1 MMNCRNAQRRL
12 SDDLEGVLTTRWRR
26 AVELHLGDCVCCRRL
41 RDDMLA
47 IGAEY
52 QALAER
58 LPIPDSAIEHRA
70 IQRWDADRV
79 LTSAP
84 QVAPA
89 RWKPLCAGLG
99 AVFLVAAVAFLS
111 ARRQP
116 GFSVRR
122 PQAAERDRQPV
133 VRRLLPD
140 QVIRALPPSP
150 SPTDHRSGEQ
160 IASAP
165 GASPDDLIDVDRARD
180 TAPSPSAVG
189 PRKTRDN
196 IEKRARQVARP
207 TDDFVQIPYPL
218 LATTSDQQIQ
228 AAAERYKKE
237 AAIVDGRLTRKV
249 TLQLKATALADLC
262 EQLRSDTGIQLAA
275 GQSVADEKVTLFCRS
290 MPLREVMRQLSRLFG
305 YTWLRSGKEDAFR
318 YELTQDLR
326 SQLLEEELRNR
337 DRNAALLALDR
348 EIQQYRPYLGLSPDE
363 ALARAE
369 TARPEEKKLLE
380 QLAGEV
386 WAPLQLLARLSPQ
399 EMAALRDRQK
409 LTFSTAPRP
418 GEQPLPVDIAR
429 GVLQSLREH
438 RVLKAGETYSEVF
451 GDRRADPEARPVG
464 GIPDAGVLVQVSILP
479 SELGQFMLNGG
490 VGWFT
495 VGANGEQTSGGTTV
509 NNYFEGMG
517 RSIPMPGKKM
527 ADAGVAHAPDLRE
540 RITLRPQPSCGVD
553 PSPSP
558 SPKRGGEQLPL
569 SASGRGEGGGVDG
582 SGELPGPK
590 VTSADALEALYRAT
604 GRPIVADFYTRL
616 CPRVAVSMTDQPLL
630 EVLNHL
636 SVAMRTRWRKE
647 GTWLQF
653 RSDSYFI
660 DRLKEVPNRLLE
672 RWAADR
678 RQHGALTLDDLVEIA
693 QLSDAQLDAK
703 EMAEGARECF
713 GLREWRLASNGN
725 LRRHLRNMAGFAPEQ
740 RQEAMSA
747 AGLPFGRMSLA
758 QQQRFLLY
766 LLKSGD
772 PSLRSLEE
780 MAGAALQ
787 VEYRPPDL
795 GFRYLPGTTSRRSI
809 HWVNAQN
816 DAYIAP

>member
-1 MMNCRNAQRRL
+1 MNCRNVQRRL

-116 GFSVRR
+116 GFSVRS

-150 SPTDHRSGEQ
+150 SPTDHRGAEQ

-165 GASPDDLIDVDRARD
+165 GASPDDLIDVDHARD
-180 TAPSPSAVG
+180 VAPSPSAVG

-196 IEKRARQVARP
+196 IEKRARRVARP

-218 LATTSDQQIQ
+218 LATTSDQQIRE
-228 AAAERYKKE
+228 AAERYKKE

-249 TLQLKATALADLC
+249 TLELKATALADLC

-275 GQSVADEKVTLFCRS
+275 GQSVADEKVTLFCRE
-290 MPLREVMRQLSRLFG
+290 MPLREVMRQLSRPFG
-305 YTWLRSGKEDAFR
+305 YTWLRSGKADAFR

-399 EMAALRDRQK
+399 ELAALRDRQK
-409 LTFSTAPRP
+409 LTFSTAPRA
-418 GEQPLPVDIAR
+418 GEQGLPADIAR

-451 GDRRADPEARPVG
+451 GDSRTDPTALPVG
-464 GIPDAGVLVQVSILP
+464 GIPDAGALVQVSILP

-495 VGANGEQTSGGTTV
+495 LGANGEQTGGGTTV

-517 RSIPMPGKKM
+517 RSVPSRGKKM
-527 ADAGVAHAPDLRE
+527 ADASMAHDPILRQ
-540 RITLRPQPSCGVD
+540 RVTLRPQSSCPTD
-553 PSPSP
+553 HSPGHSP
-558 SPKRGGEQLPL
+558 TN
-569 SASGRGEGGGVDG
+569 GGVG
-582 SGELPGPK
+582 ITTQTR
-590 VTSADALEALYRAT
+590 VTSADVLEALYRAT

-616 CPRVAVSMTDQPLL
+616 CPRVAFSTTDQPLL

-636 SVAMRTRWRKE
+636 SNALRTRWRNE

-672 RWAADR
+672 RWAAAR

-703 EMAEGARECF
+703 EMGEGARECF
-713 GLREWRLASNGN
+713 GLREWSLASNGN
-725 LRRHLRNMAGFAPEQ
+725 LRRHLRYLAGFAPAQ
-740 RQEAMSA
+740 RQEVVSA

-758 QQQRFLLY
+758 QQQRFLTY
-766 LLKSGD
+766 LLNSADAPLG
-772 PSLRSLEE
+772 SLQE

-787 VEYRPPDL
+787 VEYKPPDL
-795 GFRYLPGTTSRRSI
+795 AFRYLPGTTSQRPI

-816 DAYIAP
+816 DAYIAR